1 MMRAPALE
9 FREVMQGAFALGA
22 SDPLTGEREG
32 LRTGSR
38 LSLRATAGIAD
49 VPAFVRDPRHAGRL
63 TGRVTFPPVGAEEA
77 AAEGVFMLF
86 TPTADPDLK
95 QMIYR
100 ATFRVNGVDYCL
112 DGAKHVRRRSVVR
125 AWPDTTTL
133 SCRLHEGVDAT
144 GRVVAAGVLHLG
156 PLAFAR
162 QLASFRTP
170 GAAGPLHAVKT
181 LAAFLAF
188 FSSEIVD
195 SYLLRRRRR

>member
-1 MMRAPALE
+1 MTPAAAVE
-9 FREVMQGAFALGA
+9 FREVMRGGFALGA
-22 SDPLTGEREG
+22 TDPAAGEGDG

-38 LSLRATAGIAD
+38 LSLQATAGIAD

-63 TGRVTFPPVGAEEA
+63 TGRITFAPVGAEEA
-77 AAEGVFMLF
+77 AAEGTFMLF
-86 TPTADPDLK
+86 APTADPDLK

-100 ATFRVNGVDYCL
+100 ATFRVNGVAYCL

-125 AWPDTTTL
+125 AWRDTTTL
-133 SCRLHEGVDAT
+133 SCRLHEGVDTT
-144 GRVVAAGVLHLG
+144 GRVVAAGVLRLG

-188 FSSEIVD
+188 FSGEVVD
-195 SYLLRRRRR
+195 SYLLRRRR